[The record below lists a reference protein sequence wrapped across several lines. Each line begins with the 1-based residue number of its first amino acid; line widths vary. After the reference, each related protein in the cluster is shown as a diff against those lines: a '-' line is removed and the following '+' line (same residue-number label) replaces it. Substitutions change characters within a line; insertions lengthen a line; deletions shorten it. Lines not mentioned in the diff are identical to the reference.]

1 MTWVWNNYPN
11 IKFPKIFVFL
21 FGKTWCFLLRQA
33 KLNNPSLVV
42 TRAIGKTHGMFSVCL
57 QWRDVYEKQLCSKSS
72 VQRSEV
78 RKKISQSKG
87 IFIHCNF
94 DLKQCRGH
102 YILSQ
107 CLEQRRD
114 TYETGSPQRG
124 YHKFDVLAMRIGQKK
139 VYHKE
144 DNKEISFNSRNWD
157 WRNPYYFRFV
167 LQRFTKKNRR
177 QKISSLIQR
186 NQMDANFLVEL
197 GELEIESKERLA
209 RKLQDKRQ

>member
-72 VQRSEV
+72 VQRSE
-78 RKKISQSKG
+78 
-87 IFIHCNF
+87 
-94 DLKQCRGH
+94 CRGH